1 MENDKRK
8 TENEKRKM
16 SPARYDEVAPY
27 YERVMSPFQ
36 RWGLVK
42 LRHETLSQLPA
53 GRVLEIGAGTGL
65 NFVHYPPDAHGVAT
79 EFSREMLKIASSKSK
94 PPRVQLLQNRAEG
107 LPFKTHSFDAA
118 FATLVFCSVAA
129 PAQAFAE
136 LRRVVRPGGTVL
148 LLEHVRPGGILG
160 PLFDV
165 MNFFSVRLF
174 DDHGNRRTAKI
185 VSEAG
190 FEILDVKSRLFGI
203 INLIKCRVS

>member
-1 MENDKRK
+1 MKNG
-8 TENEKRKM
+8 KRKM
-16 SPARYDEVAPY
+16 TNGKCTARYDEVARH
-27 YERVMSPFQ
+27 YEAVMGPFQ
-36 RWGLVK
+36 RWGHIK
-42 LRHETLSQLPA
+42 LRQETIDQLPA

-65 NFVHYPPDAHGVAT
+65 NFVHYPPDAQGVAT
-79 EFSREMLKIASSKSK
+79 EFSREMLKIASTKSK
-94 PPRVQLLQNRAEG
+94 PPRVQLLQNRAED

-118 FATLVFCSVAA
+118 FATLVFCSVEA

-160 PLFDV
+160 PLFDFL
-165 MNFFSVRLF
+165 NLFTTRLF
-174 DDHGNRRTAKI
+174 DDHVNRRTAKM

-190 FEILDVKSRLFGI
+190 LEILDVKSRLFGI